1 MTAKTVTQELRRRIE
16 KSESS
21 LIERQWE
28 YRQRNHAAGAWFRLR
43 LLLALCE
50 EAYVLTEGDLD
61 SLLATGCPLHPVGSE
76 FLPARSILLVSR
88 DRRAKV
94 MGLPRLPIR
103 LGSGVLT
110 LPRIAVV
117 PFPGISMG
125 ELRRHTSGSLQ
136 DIC

>member
-1 MTAKTVTQELRRRIE
+1 MTAKASIQELRRRVE

-21 LIERQWE
+21 LVERRRE

-50 EAYVLTEGDLD
+50 EAYVLTEVDLD
-61 SLLATGCPLHPVGSE
+61 SLLATGFRLHPVGSE
-76 FLPARSILLVSR
+76 FLPARSILLLPQ
-88 DRRAKV
+88 DRRAE
-94 MGLPRLPIR
+94 GAELPRLPIR

-117 PFPGISMG
+117 PFRGVSTA
-125 ELRRHTSGSLQ
+125 ELSRYSLKPSCLQ
-136 DIC
+136 